1 MNNKEAAKLV
11 ASAMGAA
18 ILAGVIGSNN
28 TNQKVE
34 AATNNQQVRG
44 VLRVKYNGLG
54 GVNLLDNNGHFQD
67 KYVYNNSA
75 FKVWEKATIND
86 QTMYRI
92 GTQKQWIPAQYTNW
106 DDGSSRKQNV
116 NAVTI
121 KYVPGYGINLWKTP
135 ASKEWTGRRLPHNSS
150 WKVFG
155 TAVGDDGYVWYNLGG
170 DQWIPSRYTNKPIK
184 AAASDSNVVT
194 IKYVP
199 GYGIN
204 LWKTPASKEWTGR
217 RLAHNSSW
225 RVYKTAVGDDGYI
238 WYNLGGDQWIPSRY
252 TNRPVKASSSA
263 TSSQSSKASSS
274 SASSAASSQSSKAS
288 SSSVSS
294 AASSQSSKASS
305 SSASSAASSQSSK
318 ASSSSVSS
326 AASSQSS
333 KASSSS
339 VSSAA
344 SSQSSKASSSSA
356 SSAASS
362 QSSKASSSS
371 ASSAVSSQSSKASS
385 SSASSA
391 ASSQS
396 SRASSSSA
404 SSAASS
410 QSSKA
415 SSSSASSAVSSQSS
429 KASSSSASSAS
440 ASQSGSS
447 SENSGF
453 TSNNGIW
460 TDSERQE
467 AEQYFVQ
474 LVNEWN
480 AKQGNTV
487 PFVINSEKQSLAE
500 FRAQQ
505 NIESIEKTGDIDDH
519 MPNGVPFL
527 NQPEFKNSKVPVVT
541 EVQGMQGSAS
551 GMTPKEFVDAAFDAF
566 IYRDGPSWQHR
577 ESLRS
582 GTKEELEVDSL
593 PFGVGIKQVRHNG
606 MIINVID
613 ALI

>member
-1 MNNKEAAKLV
+1 
-11 ASAMGAA
+11 
-18 ILAGVIGSNN
+18 
-28 TNQKVE
+28 
-34 AATNNQQVRG
+34 
-44 VLRVKYNGLG
+44 
-54 GVNLLDNNGHFQD
+54 
-67 KYVYNNSA
+67 
-75 FKVWEKATIND
+75 
-86 QTMYRI
+86 MYRI

-339 VSSAA
+339 
-344 SSQSSKASSSSA
+344 
-356 SSAASS
+356 
-362 QSSKASSSS
+362 
-371 ASSAVSSQSSKASS
+371 
-385 SSASSA
+385 ASSA

>member
-1 MNNKEAAKLV
+1 
-11 ASAMGAA
+11 
-18 ILAGVIGSNN
+18 
-28 TNQKVE
+28 
-34 AATNNQQVRG
+34 
-44 VLRVKYNGLG
+44 
-54 GVNLLDNNGHFQD
+54 
-67 KYVYNNSA
+67 
-75 FKVWEKATIND
+75 
-86 QTMYRI
+86 MYRI

-274 SASSAASSQSSKAS
+274 SA
-288 SSSVSS
+288 
-294 AASSQSSKASS
+294 
-305 SSASSAASSQSSK
+305 
-318 ASSSSVSS
+318 SS

>member
-294 AASSQSSKASS
+294 A
-305 SSASSAASSQSSK
+305 
-318 ASSSSVSS
+318 
-326 AASSQSS
+326 
-333 KASSSS
+333 
-339 VSSAA
+339 
-344 SSQSSKASSSSA
+344 
-356 SSAASS
+356 
-362 QSSKASSSS
+362 
-371 ASSAVSSQSSKASS
+371 
-385 SSASSA
+385 
-391 ASSQS
+391 
-396 SRASSSSA
+396 
-404 SSAASS
+404 
-410 QSSKA
+410 
-415 SSSSASSAVSSQSS
+415 VSSQSS

>member
-1 MNNKEAAKLV
+1 
-11 ASAMGAA
+11 
-18 ILAGVIGSNN
+18 
-28 TNQKVE
+28 
-34 AATNNQQVRG
+34 
-44 VLRVKYNGLG
+44 
-54 GVNLLDNNGHFQD
+54 
-67 KYVYNNSA
+67 
-75 FKVWEKATIND
+75 
-86 QTMYRI
+86 MYRI

-339 VSSAA
+339 
-344 SSQSSKASSSSA
+344 A

-362 QSSKASSSS
+362 QSSK
-371 ASSAVSSQSSKASS
+371 
-385 SSASSA
+385 
-391 ASSQS
+391 
-396 SRASSSSA
+396 ASSSSA

>member
-339 VSSAA
+339 
-344 SSQSSKASSSSA
+344 
-356 SSAASS
+356 
-362 QSSKASSSS
+362 

-396 SRASSSSA
+396 SSASSSSA

-467 AEQYFVQ
+467 AEQYFLQ